1 MLPYEEIHK
10 LYRKSPKFE
19 ELIPLESQPIYA
31 SAALVVALIL
41 LVFAVTLPAKAS
53 GTPLAVQFV
62 KYTLTSLV
70 GSLFLGLAI
79 VFLTNSFG
87 VYA

>member
-10 LYRKSPKFE
+10 LYRKSPKFDE
-19 ELIPLESQPIYA
+19 FIPLESQPIYA
-31 SAALVVALIL
+31 TVALLAALAFIGL
-41 LVFAVTLPAKAS
+41 AMTLPAKAS
-53 GTPLAVQFV
+53 GASFALQSV
-62 KYTLTSLV
+62 KYTALSLI
-70 GSLFLGLAI
+70 GSLFMGIAI

>member
-1 MLPYEEIHK
+1 MQTYDEIYK

-19 ELIPLESQPIYA
+19 GLIPLESQPTYA
-31 SAALVVALIL
+31 SIALVAALVLIG
-41 LVFAVTLPAKAS
+41 FAATLPAKAS

-62 KYTLTSLV
+62 KYTTVSLV
-70 GSLFLGLAI
+70 GSMFLGIAV